1 MGQVGDVGL
10 LEGLGRVSNYVP
22 NRLGIPPV
30 PKLIHTT
37 ERGPIARPFK
47 IRVTSE

>member
-10 LEGLGRVSNYVP
+10 LEGLGRASNCVP
-22 NRLGIPPV
+22 NGLGIPPV